1 LTVQAPGGTRRIDA
15 DDDLVREEVAVALG
29 RSDAT
34 VVPVLVEGASMP
46 TGAELPPE
54 IASLA
59 KRNAFDL
66 TNKRWQYDVAQ
77 LAQLARR
84 HDKWWWRLV
93 LRTPRLA
100 LRAAPVIALAAAGV
114 VAIAVAS
121 SGPDK
126 AARIASCERTHGLA
140 AAQVTR
146 PPRSGETEFQRS
158 DVTPAYGLPPEF
170 KQTTYAS
177 CGWPPAPGADA
188 DGYEAITFTL
198 TNGPGLGDASDRNG
212 ADVIESQCKRV
223 RLQYSYEQMG
233 DQIPYVPFVASP
245 GDIWGTTPTPRY
257 SFARLS
263 EIGLSTQAR
272 LNLPFYPPARAE
284 VVLHGQE
291 VVQRATCV
299 A

>member
-1 LTVQAPGGTRRIDA
+1 MGRILGGPIPSIFISYRREDAGGHAGRLADALIPQFGRANVFIDIDTIAAGADFEPGTREALSTCQLALILIGPRWLTVQAPGGTRRIDA

-29 RSDAT
+29 SSDVT

-59 KRNAFDL
+59 KLNAFDL

-84 HDKWWWRLV
+84 HDKWWWRSV

-100 LRAAPVIALAAAGV
+100 LRAAPVVALAAAGV
-114 VAIAVAS
+114 VAIAVSS

-146 PPRSGETEFQRS
+146 PPRSGETQFQRS
-158 DVTPAYGLPPEF
+158 DVTPAYGRPPEF
-170 KQTTYAS
+170 EQTTYAS

-188 DGYEAITFTL
+188 DGY
-198 TNGPGLGDASDRNG
+198 G
-212 ADVIESQCKRV
+212 ADHLYADQRPRARRRKRSQR
-223 RLQYSYEQMG
+223 R
-233 DQIPYVPFVASP
+233 
-245 GDIWGTTPTPRY
+245 
-257 SFARLS
+257 
-263 EIGLSTQAR
+263 
-272 LNLPFYPPARAE
+272 
-284 VVLHGQE
+284 
-291 VVQRATCV
+291 
-299 A
+299 